1 MPNGLME
8 WRPLEDHEITLG
20 RVWGVLGLLMERTKV
35 LPGLVTRDQ
44 CDLSMAQCKAREA
57 DDLGARQGRAGARR
71 FSAVLVIV
79 SCVVSALLAVGGG
92 VLLLKIGG

>member
-35 LPGLVTRDQ
+35 LPTLVTGDQ
-44 CDLSMAQCKAREA
+44 CKLSMAKCRERANDKAKA
-57 DDLGARQGRAGARR
+57 HQARAGARR
-71 FSAVLVIV
+71 FSAMLVII
-79 SCVVSALLAVGGG
+79 SSVVSALLAVGGG
-92 VLLLKIGG
+92 ILLLRFGG